1 MLEIVHQ
8 SVLAKS
14 WFSLTMLD
22 LSLWSRCFTGRNLWK
37 LECMFKQKIHIK
49 CQLPIWR
56 LQFQFP
62 TFSFRWREW
71 TGNNPHNKEHH
82 QLNPGC
88 NSINRMLNLGYAE
101 FSPRHK
107 SYSFTSRVHATK
119 NPDSVTNN
127 FVVVCDCACRFWEE
141 FEPRCGRMMLRSFWR
156 CRLDFLQFAFVTH
169 ESQLLSTMINW
180 WNFGENFPPTCWVTL
195 YNTSCSERPCSV
207 FCGKQKN
214 LRRNFMAG
222 EYVPIQD
229 QGCDTKDDGSGTL
242 KQFETSS
249 FPACFFHML
258 AMLGCPE

>member
-88 NSINRMLNLGYAE
+88 NSRSTECWILDMLN
-101 FSPRHK
+101 FHRV
-107 SYSFTSRVHATK
+107 TSRTVSQVECMQRKIQTQWPTTSLLFVIVHVDFGK
-119 NPDSVTNN
+119 SSSQDVVEWC
-127 FVVVCDCACRFWEE
+127 FVHSEDVDWT
-141 FEPRCGRMMLRSFWR
+141 SF
-156 CRLDFLQFAFVTH
+156 
-169 ESQLLSTMINW
+169 SSLL
-180 WNFGENFPPTCWVTL
+180 
-195 YNTSCSERPCSV
+195 
-207 FCGKQKN
+207 
-214 LRRNFMAG
+214 
-222 EYVPIQD
+222 
-229 QGCDTKDDGSGTL
+229 
-242 KQFETSS
+242 
-249 FPACFFHML
+249 
-258 AMLGCPE
+258 